1 MEFQERSSHLFER
14 LAAYPQPPL
23 IPLPAAD
30 DLSSLAE
37 MGLQL
42 NGFSRLVVKAAMAV
56 TGFSRFR
63 RELAPEL
70 ETRLRETDFRGSYLF
85 APVIAATLAL
95 ADDPRSLSPA
105 ERAVTLLAGARDL
118 HRELIAGRL
127 RPDESG
133 GKPLEMDQY
142 PNLFST
148 CVIPDAPAPRLFKS
162 TATDYV
168 TVIVG
173 GRYYRMQISEAGV
186 EASAEQLLAAL
197 TALIEQARTSS
208 PGAGELT
215 AGHLTAAQHPTQCR
229 IFPQLQQH
237 SVNRDTMLALRHSFL
252 TICLDLDHHPAT
264 HAAALRLAQI
274 GNPGNRWYHASL
286 QLVVFGNARASAV
299 CNFSAGLDGNTMMRG
314 GAEIQ
319 RRAAALTIHRDST
332 TQHVPLPVTELQWQI
347 SPELLTQAQAEIQAV
362 LDEQPSTFELPGTG
376 RDAFGTAG
384 LNPVP
389 TFILALA
396 LATKRLTG
404 QVARVTQFL
413 AMTRYRCMDVNTAM
427 VTTPEVIRFVRAL
440 DDDHADRAQLQL
452 LLHEAISSQAQK
464 CRQVRRAI
472 SLDDLFTLYLHSLK
486 RGPRRFSTIVIAAL
500 TLRVLRLVGLHKPMP
515 REILVSHPE
524 IYPEVPLVGRP
535 GIRLHYV
542 KLFGL
547 HYQMMNDRT
556 VITMMPGLNW
566 PVSNQQFIAE
576 LERCLKELQ
585 AISETTGA
593 AQAAP
598 ATAQS

>member
-37 MGLQL
+37 LGLQL
-42 NGFSRLVVKAAMAV
+42 NWFSRGVVRAAMSL
-56 TGFSRFR
+56 TGFNRFR
-63 RELAPEL
+63 RKLAPEL
-70 ETRLRETDFRGSYLF
+70 EARLRQTDFRGSYLF

-105 ERAVTLLAGARDL
+105 ERAVTLLAGARDFY
-118 HRELIAGRL
+118 RELMAGQI

-133 GKPLEMDQY
+133 GQPLEMDQY

-186 EASAEQLLAAL
+186 KASAEELLEAL
-197 TALIEQARTSS
+197 SGLIEQTRRT
-208 PGAGELT
+208 PLPAGQLT
-215 AGHLTAAQHPTQCR
+215 AGYLTAAQHPTQCR
-229 IFPQLQQH
+229 IFPQLQQL
-237 SVNRDTMLALRHSFL
+237 SINRDTMLALRHSFL
-252 TICLDLDHHPAT
+252 TICLDPDHHPAT
-264 HAAALRLAQI
+264 HAEALRLAHI

-286 QLVVFGNARASAV
+286 QLVVFGNARASAI

-319 RRAAALTIHRDST
+319 QRAAALTIQRNGT
-332 TQHVPLPVTELQWQI
+332 TQKPALPVTELQWQI
-347 SPELLTQAQAEIQAV
+347 SPELLQQAQAEIKAV
-362 LDEQPSTFELPGTG
+362 LDDQPSTFELPGTG
-376 RDAFGTAG
+376 RDSFSAVG
-384 LNPVP
+384 LEPVP
-389 TFILALA
+389 AFILALV

-413 AMTRYRCMDVNTAM
+413 TMTRYRCMDVSTGM
-427 VTTPEVIRFVRAL
+427 VTTPEIIRFVQAIE
-440 DDDHADRAQLQL
+440 DDHADRAQLRPL
-452 LLHEAISSQAQK
+452 LREALSSQTQK
-464 CRQVRRAI
+464 CRQVRSAI
-472 SLDDLFTLYLHSLK
+472 SIDDLFTLYLHSMK
-486 RGPRRFSTIVIAAL
+486 RGPRRFSIIVTAL
-500 TLRVLRLVGLHKPMP
+500 LALRLLRLVGLHQPRP

-535 GIRLHYV
+535 GIRLPYV

-547 HYQMMNDRT
+547 HYQMMSDRT

-566 PVSNQQFIAE
+566 PVSNQKLMAE

-585 AISETTGA
+585 AISGTTGA
-593 AQAAP
+593 DQAAP
-598 ATAQS
+598 ATAQI